1 MSKFFFNKKIHF
13 EELQLEEIS
22 SRITLIRKVIGS
34 SKYFIS
40 TTFQLCTDVCIRTT
54 RKTKFIKDSLS
65 VNDRTKLLLR
75 LSNELALFSKNN
87 FIHGDLNQK
96 NIKLTKDGYVVLDFE
111 PLLSIIKNGKKRHMC
126 TFPYICEQDLD
137 DDTITSRTDKLSFDI
152 FCKKKMDHIF
162 TEKLS
167 IEYVN
172 KIFLRTNSHF
182 NVTFQEIVLNNI
194 NYLNPNFK

>member
-1 MSKFFFNKKIHF
+1 LSKFFFNKKIYF

-22 SRITLIRKVIGS
+22 SRITLISKFIES
-34 SKYFIS
+34 SKYFIP
-40 TTFQLCTDVCIRTT
+40 TTFQLSGNVCVRTT
-54 RKTKFIKDSLS
+54 KKLKFANDNLS
-65 VNDRTKLLLR
+65 INERIKLLLT

-111 PLLSIIKNGKKRHMC
+111 PLLSIIKNGKKLHMC
-126 TFPYICEQDLD
+126 TFPYVSEQDLD
-137 DDTITSRTDKLSFDI
+137 DDIVTSRTDKLSFDM
-152 FCKKKMDHIF
+152 FCKKKMDYRF
-162 TEKLS
+162 TERLS

-172 KIFLRTNSHF
+172 KIYLRTNSHY

-194 NYLNPNFK
+194 NQPG